1 MRLRIS
7 FSSGLTRFMVVHVV
21 RYILYL
27 VSGLI
32 LSLGLNAK
40 TTSLGQVPQWSD
52 LDIFQ
57 KSMSRSEF
65 IHFLDTVYCPREEWW
80 SPWIKIDKDRVRVRE
95 SNGKDAWYDLYFRD
109 SNKTIPP
116 QTVLGGKTADEWV
129 VAIDPGHIGGEWAKM
144 ERREFSIGQGR
155 PVCEGELTLAVAKE
169 LLARLQ
175 ALGVRPVLIREQ
187 LLPVTPRRPVD
198 FSTDAKA
205 WVGQILGP
213 NSNATSEEKS
223 ALLKDRQELLFYR
236 VDEIRARAELI
247 NQSIQPDL
255 VICLH
260 FNAAPWPDPEKQQLV
275 ERDDHHMLV
284 NGCFMGG
291 ELAYDDQR
299 FEMIWRLL
307 NRWSVTEQHLAE
319 CMSRAFSKAT
329 GLPTFSYKGPNAL
342 KIGDVPGVWARN
354 LLANRSYFCPVVFL
368 EPYVANSQSSYP
380 RIQKWLEN
388 GAGEDSSIITEYADA
403 VMLGLE
409 SFIRELKEGI

>member
-1 MRLRIS
+1 MRKNFSRS
-7 FSSGLTRFMVVHVV
+7 FLIVMVGVVHL
-21 RYILYL
+21 IYL
-27 VSGLI
+27 LLLIFYCLSMSLLAKVTTLGQTPDWSELDRFQQI
-32 LSLGLNAK
+32 LSPEEFVH
-40 TTSLGQVPQWSD
+40 SLSN
-52 LDIFQ
+52 
-57 KSMSRSEF
+57 
-65 IHFLDTVYCPREEWW
+65 VYCPREEWW
-80 SPWIKIDKDRVRVRE
+80 SPWIKIEKDLARVRK

-116 QTVLGGKTADEWV
+116 QTVLGGKPAHEWV

-144 ERREFSIGQGR
+144 ERREFSIGQGQLVR
-155 PVCEGELTLAVAKE
+155 EGELTLAVAKE
-169 LLARLQ
+169 LLPRLQ
-175 ALGVRPVLIREQ
+175 TLGVRPVLIREQ

-205 WVGQILGP
+205 WVDQMLGP
-213 NSNATSEEKS
+213 DSNATSEEKS

-236 VDEIRARAELI
+236 VDEIRERAEII

-260 FNAAPWPDPEKQQLV
+260 FNAAPWPDSEKQQLV

-284 NGCFMGG
+284 NGCYMGG

-299 FEMIWRLL
+299 FEMIWRLV
-307 NRWSVTEQHLAE
+307 NRWSEPEQRLAE
-319 CMSRAFSKAT
+319 CLSRAFSKAT

-388 GAGEDSSIITEYADA
+388 GAGEDPSIITEYADA

-409 SFIRELKEGI
+409 SFIRESKEGI

>member
-1 MRLRIS
+1 MV
-7 FSSGLTRFMVVHVV
+7 GVVHL
-21 RYILYL
+21 IYL
-27 VSGLI
+27 LLLIFYCLSMSLLAKVTTLGQTPDWSELDRFQQI
-32 LSLGLNAK
+32 LSPG
-40 TTSLGQVPQWSD
+40 
-52 LDIFQ
+52 
-57 KSMSRSEF
+57 EF
-65 IHFLDTVYCPREEWW
+65 IHSLTTVYCPREEWW
-80 SPWIKIDKDRVRVRE
+80 SPWIKIEKDRARVLK

-116 QTVLGGKTADEWV
+116 QTVLGGKTAHEWV
-129 VAIDPGHIGGEWAKM
+129 LAIDPGHIGGEWAKM
-144 ERREFSIGQGR
+144 ERREFSIAQGQLVR
-155 PVCEGELTLAVAKE
+155 EGELTLAVAKE
-169 LLARLQ
+169 LLPRLQ
-175 ALGVRPVLIREQ
+175 TLGVRPVLIREQ

-205 WVGQILGP
+205 WVDQMLGP
-213 NSNATSEEKS
+213 DSNATSEEKS

-236 VDEIRARAELI
+236 VDEIRERAEII

-260 FNAAPWPDPEKQQLV
+260 FNAAPWPDPEKQQQV

-284 NGCFMGG
+284 NGCYMGG

-299 FEMIWRLL
+299 FEMIWRLV
-307 NRWSVTEQHLAE
+307 NRWSEPEQRLAE
-319 CMSRAFSKAT
+319 CLSRAFSKVT

-388 GAGEDSSIITEYADA
+388 GSGEDPSIITEYADA

-409 SFIRELKEGI
+409 SFIRESKEGI

>member
-1 MRLRIS
+1 
-7 FSSGLTRFMVVHVV
+7 MV
-21 RYILYL
+21 
-27 VSGLI
+27 G
-32 LSLGLNAK
+32 
-40 TTSLGQVPQWSD
+40 

-65 IHFLDTVYCPREEWW
+65 IHFLDTVYCPRSEWW
-80 SPWIKIDKDRVRVRE
+80 SPWIIIDHDRARIRKV
-95 SNGKDAWYDLYFRD
+95 SGKDDWYDLYFKD
-109 SNKTIPP
+109 SNKTISP
-116 QTVLGGKTADEWV
+116 QTVLGGKTAHEWV

-144 ERREFSIGQGR
+144 ERREFSIGQGQ
-155 PVCEGELTLAVAKE
+155 PVREGELTLAVAKE
-169 LLARLQ
+169 LLPRLQ
-175 ALGVRPVLIREQ
+175 TLGVRPVLIREQ

-205 WVGQILGP
+205 WVDQILGP
-213 NSNATSEEKS
+213 DSNATNEEKS

-236 VDEIRARAELI
+236 VDEIRARTELI

-284 NGCFMGG
+284 NGCYMGG

-307 NRWSVTEQHLAE
+307 NRWSVTEQHLAD
-319 CMSRAFSKAT
+319 CLSRAFSKAT

-342 KIGDVPGVWARN
+342 KIGDEPGVWARN

-388 GAGEDSSIITEYADA
+388 GAGEDPSIITEYADA

-409 SFIRELKEGI
+409 SFIRDSKEGI

>member
-1 MRLRIS
+1 MRKNFSGSFLRVMV
-7 FSSGLTRFMVVHVV
+7 RVVHLI
-21 RYILYL
+21 YLLILILYC
-27 VSGLI
+27 SSM
-32 LSLGLNAK
+32 SLLAK
-40 TTSLGQVPQWSD
+40 VTTLGQTPDWSD
-52 LDIFQ
+52 LNHFQ
-57 KSMSRSEF
+57 QILSSEEF
-65 IHFLDTVYCPREEWW
+65 VHSLTTVYCPREEWW
-80 SPWIKIDKDRVRVRE
+80 SPWIKIEKNRARVRK
-95 SNGKDAWYDLYFRD
+95 SNGEDAWYDLYFRD

-116 QTVLGGKTADEWV
+116 QTVLGGKPAHEWV

-144 ERREFSIGQGR
+144 EKREFSTGQGR
-155 PVCEGELTLAVAKE
+155 PVREGELTLAVAKE
-169 LLARLQ
+169 LLPRLQ
-175 ALGVRPVLIREQ
+175 ALGVSPVLIREE

-205 WVGQILGP
+205 WVDQILGP
-213 NSNATSEEKS
+213 DSNATSEKKS
-223 ALLKDRQELLFYR
+223 AILKDRQELLFYR

-284 NGCFMGG
+284 NGCYMGG

-299 FEMIWRLL
+299 FELIWRLV
-307 NRWSVTEQHLAE
+307 NRWSEPEQRLAE
-319 CMSRAFSKAT
+319 CLSRAFSKAT

-368 EPYVANSQSSYP
+368 EPYVANSKSSYP

-388 GAGEDSSIITEYADA
+388 GAGEDPSIITEYADA
-403 VMLGLE
+403 VILGLE
-409 SFIRELKEGI
+409 SFIRDSKEGI